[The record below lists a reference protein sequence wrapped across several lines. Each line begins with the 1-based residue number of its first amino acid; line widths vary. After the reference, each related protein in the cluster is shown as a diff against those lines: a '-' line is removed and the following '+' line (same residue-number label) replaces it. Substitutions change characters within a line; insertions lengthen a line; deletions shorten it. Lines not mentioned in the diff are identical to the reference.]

1 MGNLFPTHLFP
12 TSPGHYGGMAVKNL
26 CDICALFVG
35 TPASGARDKHSG
47 IFRGKGVRLVMKIL
61 RILLLLAVGSL
72 CVSCAS
78 EGGHRAASAVSKGH
92 GNYGIH
98 HEGSY

>member
-1 MGNLFPTHLFP
+1 
-12 TSPGHYGGMAVKNL
+12 
-26 CDICALFVG
+26 
-35 TPASGARDKHSG
+35 
-47 IFRGKGVRLVMKIL
+47 MKIL